1 MVNAVLDAL
10 RIVKE
15 SGSSYQTFEDIL
27 NYGKTLLLAGHNSGN
42 IDREILLTL
51 WPRNWNS
58 VQNLL
63 KEEEYKDAKLLFI
76 CICRNEKNKQE
87 MEKLLRNMCTLE
99 NTASWRIGMTCA
111 FTVKKKGY
119 LKYYYLGISTKVKN

>member
-1 MVNAVLDAL
+1 M
-10 RIVKE
+10 
-15 SGSSYQTFEDIL
+15 
-27 NYGKTLLLAGHNSGN
+27 
-42 IDREILLTL
+42 
-51 WPRNWNS
+51 
-58 VQNLL
+58 QNLL

-99 NTASWRIGMTCA
+99 NTASWRIGTTCA